1 MDTWSGYHKLA
12 VPIKDRRIHHVKK
25 RRISNILNSKMII
38 PLTGKEMEEF
48 VAECKNRIEKDMKFF
63 EELIGIKEG
72 IILELNTL
80 CEEEK
85 ENIDGV
91 FCFNLQFW
99 KEIKYMLQKNVEG
112 VSEEKFKSMEEEFE
126 KINEDDKK
134 KIAKYLLER
143 NKDNSENITDKESI
157 IRTIEIIAAL
167 MNQHYRNS
175 ISIEIP
181 WMDYLNNK
189 AFKNLQKYVMEN
201 SPCHPTDYQTWILY
215 GNLLQEFGISV
226 IRDEIDNIVFNK
238 LEAKRDLFEAKEADN
253 K

>member
-1 MDTWSGYHKLA
+1 
-12 VPIKDRRIHHVKK
+12 
-25 RRISNILNSKMII
+25 MII

-48 VAECKNRIEKDMKFF
+48 VAECKNRIKRDIEFF
-63 EELIGIKEG
+63 KNLIKIKED

-80 CEEEK
+80 CGEEK

-99 KEIKYMLQKNVEG
+99 KEIEYILQKNVEG
-112 VSEEKFKSMEEEFE
+112 ISEEKLECMEEEFR
-126 KINEDDKK
+126 KISTDDKK
-134 KIAKYLLER
+134 KIAKYLFER
-143 NKDNSENITDKESI
+143 NKDNSENITDKGSI
-157 IRTIEIIAAL
+157 IGKIEIIAAL

-175 ISIEIP
+175 ISMEIP

-215 GNLLQEFGISV
+215 GNLLQEFSISI
-226 IRDEIDNIVFNK
+226 IRNEIDNIVFNK
-238 LEAKRDLFEAKEADN
+238 LKAKRDLFEVKEVDN